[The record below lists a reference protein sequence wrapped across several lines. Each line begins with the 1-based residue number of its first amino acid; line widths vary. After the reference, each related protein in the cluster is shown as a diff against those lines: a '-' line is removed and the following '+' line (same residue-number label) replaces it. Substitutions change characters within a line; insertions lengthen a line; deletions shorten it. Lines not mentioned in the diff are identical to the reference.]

1 VHGPDKQAL
10 FSRQDEKVGSNRVLV
25 LSETVPELSGTA
37 LEQELF

>member
-1 VHGPDKQAL
+1 MHGPDKQAL

-25 LSETVPELSGTA
+25 LSETVPELSETA